1 MMIFSKV
8 HFACIV
14 IVFFFQIYIVDDWQR
29 DSSVH
34 DVDYESFDSIL
45 CSNRSQKSQEISI
58 RRSSNDVRTLRDQES
73 RYAEFSLTR
82 QHFF

>member
-1 MMIFSKV
+1 MHCDCFFSRY
-8 HFACIV
+8 IY
-14 IVFFFQIYIVDDWQR
+14 IYIYIVDDWQR

-73 RYAEFSLTR
+73 RCAEFSLTR

>member
-1 MMIFSKV
+1 LNCLILHWDVEDKESVITKFHSQNSTV
-8 HFACIV
+8 LVCTSVLSANFDYSFVLAVIHF
-14 IVFFFQIYIVDDWQR
+14 QSDWQR

-58 RRSSNDVRTLRDQES
+58 
-73 RYAEFSLTR
+73 
-82 QHFF
+82 